1 MKLNRKQLAPYGLYL
16 ALLAALVSG
25 GLYLV
30 RRAFDLPLQIS
41 LGLVV
46 VGIALFALLDPQKL
60 KESLAGRQARYGSNA
75 FILFVAFLGILIV
88 INYVVAQ
95 NSPRWD
101 LTEDKTNTLAQETL
115 ETLAT
120 LSEPVKAE
128 FYYPTNYPI
137 ATVEKLLT
145 NFKTNSN
152 GKFDYEFVN
161 LLQDPVRATNAGVT
175 RDGTLILTMNGR
187 SEMLS
192 YNTESEITNA
202 IVRLANPGA
211 RTVYFLTGHGEY
223 NPEDSG
229 DRSYSSVKSKLE
241 AKNYTVSVLN
251 LLAERQIP
259 TDALAVIIPG
269 PTKPLSADEVL
280 LLDAYLGSGGSLIYL
295 SEPRL
300 VTEFGEETDLLAN
313 YLSTAWGISVSEN
326 MVIDLNYD
334 PPIVALAGSYGQH
347 AITEKMN
354 NQVTVMPSAR
364 SIDLSAVPEGITVN
378 PLVYTA
384 DNSWAEFSY
393 EEFTTSEVAY
403 TDGVDLPGPIQLAVA
418 ATNSVNNARVV
429 VIGDSDFASTNYYDN
444 YGNGDFIINS
454 IDWAAQQEGLISLT
468 PKSTTQR
475 YLASPSVLT
484 IRLILLGVVILIPGL
499 VIIAGISTWISRRRR
514 G

>member
-1 MKLNRKQLAPYGLYL
+1 MKLNRKKLAPYGLYL
-16 ALLAALVSG
+16 SILAALVSG

-30 RRAFDLPLQIS
+30 ERSFNLPLQIS

-46 VGIALFALLDPQKL
+46 VGVALFALLDPQKL
-60 KESLAGRQARYGSNA
+60 KEGLAGRQARYGSNA

-88 INYVVAQ
+88 VNYVVAQ

-101 LTEDKTNTLAQETL
+101 LTEDKSNTLAQESI
-115 ETLAT
+115 ETLVAIT
-120 LSEPVKAE
+120 EPVKAE
-128 FYYPTNYPI
+128 AYFSTRYSTT
-137 ATVEKLLT
+137 AVEQLLT
-145 NFKTNSN
+145 NFKLNSN
-152 GKFDYEFVN
+152 GNFDYEFIN
-161 LLQDPVRATNAGVT
+161 PEQDPVRATNAGVT

-187 SEMLS
+187 SEMLGS
-192 YNTESEITNA
+192 NTESEITNA
-202 IVRLANPGA
+202 LVRLANPGSRA
-211 RTVYFLTGHGEY
+211 VYFLTGHGEY

-229 DRSYSSVKSKLE
+229 DRSYSAVKSTLE

-259 TDALAVIIPG
+259 ADALAVIIAG

-280 LLDAYLGSGGSLIYL
+280 LIDGYLGGGGSLIYL

-300 VTEFGEETDLLAN
+300 ITEFGEEQDLLAN

-334 PPIVALAGSYGQH
+334 PPIIALAGSYGQH
-347 AITEKMN
+347 AITDKMN

-364 SIDLSAVPEGITVN
+364 SIDLGVVPEGITIN

-393 EEFTTSEVAY
+393 EELISSEVAY
-403 TDGVDLPGPIQLAVA
+403 TEGVDLPGPIQLAVA
-418 ATNSVNNARVV
+418 ATNDINNARVV
-429 VIGDSDFASTNYYDN
+429 VIGDSDFASTNYYVQ
-444 YGNGDFIINS
+444 YGNGDFIINT

-484 IRLILLGVVILIPGL
+484 MRLILLGVVILLPGI
-499 VIIAGISTWISRRRR
+499 VIVAGISTWISRRRR